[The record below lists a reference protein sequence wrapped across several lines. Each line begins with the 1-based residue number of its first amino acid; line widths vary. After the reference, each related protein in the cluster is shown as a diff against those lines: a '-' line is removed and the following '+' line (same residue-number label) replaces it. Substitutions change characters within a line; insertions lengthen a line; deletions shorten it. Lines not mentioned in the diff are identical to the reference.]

1 MGYVSDW
8 REGRDWFEGHR
19 GHAARSERASLAQG
33 FALAADARLPRR
45 WYVAAAHDENRAADR
60 LRGWGVELW
69 QPRRKVTL
77 ARVRSLPARDVERP
91 LFPGYL
97 FLRLPEAAAAFH
109 AVNTET
115 AGLLGQRGW
124 PQALADG
131 AVETLRLANDAG
143 AFDDTATR
151 RRAQM
156 ERALIAGAQV
166 MVKSGP
172 LAGVLARVAE
182 GWKGGAV
189 ARLEAELFGGMTLVT
204 VRVDEL
210 SEVE

>member
-1 MGYVSDW
+1 MGFVSDW
-8 REGRDWFEGHR
+8 REGRDWFEGRR
-19 GHAARSERASLAQG
+19 GHAALAERATLADG
-33 FALAADARLPRR
+33 FALAADPGLARR

-60 LRGWGVELW
+60 LTGWGVELW
-69 QPRRKVTL
+69 QPSRKVTL
-77 ARVRSLPARDVERP
+77 KRTRGLAARDVERP

-97 FLRLPEAAAAFH
+97 FLHVPEAAAAFH

-115 AGLLGQRGW
+115 DGLLGARGW
-124 PQALADG
+124 PEALSDG
-131 AVETLRLANDAG
+131 VIETLRLANDAG
-143 AFDDTATR
+143 AFDDTCVR
-151 RRAQM
+151 RRAKL
-156 ERALIAGAQV
+156 ERALIAGAEV

-189 ARLEAELFGGMTLVT
+189 ARLEAELFGGMTLVS

-210 SEVE
+210 QEVE

>member
-1 MGYVSDW
+1 MGFVSDW
-8 REGRDWFEGHR
+8 VEQRDWFEGGR
-19 GHAARSERASLAQG
+19 GHAARAERMTLAHG
-33 FALAADARLPRR
+33 FALAASGEPKR

-60 LRGWGVELW
+60 LGQWGVTLW

-77 ARVRSLPARDVERP
+77 ARVRALPARDVERL

-97 FLRLPEAAAAFH
+97 FLKLPEAAQAFH

-115 AGLLGQRGW
+115 DGLLGAEGR
-124 PQALADG
+124 PLALADG
-131 AVETLRLANDAG
+131 VVETLRLANEAG

-151 RRAQM
+151 RRARM
-156 ERALIAGAQV
+156 ERALIAGATV

-172 LAGVLARVAE
+172 LSGVLARVAE
-182 GWKGGAV
+182 GWKGGAT
-189 ARLEAELFGGMTLVT
+189 ARLEAELFGGLTLVT

-210 SEVE
+210 GEVE